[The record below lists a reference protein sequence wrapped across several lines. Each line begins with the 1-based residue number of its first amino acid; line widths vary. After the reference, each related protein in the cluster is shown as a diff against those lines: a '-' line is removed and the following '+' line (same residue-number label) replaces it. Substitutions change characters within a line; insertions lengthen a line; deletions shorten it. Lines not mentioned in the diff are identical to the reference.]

1 MLRRNS
7 EFASA
12 RLASADAAV
21 HERDLRAVKLEGD
34 VAEQLQRARLQR
46 YNAAKSLVEA
56 DKAMVYWYADWARFE
71 TSPCQSTASTAP
83 TQPAAR
89 PGGRALYLWHSAEWL
104 TEGATELGERKL
116 RAIHAA
122 GIERLLVSLD
132 AAQMRRVS
140 ADPSSL
146 LRAVR
151 NTHEHG
157 FKVELLL
164 GDPDW
169 IRPEQRAGLLRIIE
183 ALKSV
188 PFDGLHLDL
197 EPAQIDPAPD
207 RLPALLGS
215 LAETLV
221 AASAASPWPVALS
234 VHPRDLDA
242 PVGDSSFAEVLHR
255 LRVSPTLMVYVANPD
270 RAVEI
275 AEPLLAHHPELSFS
289 VALSLAN
296 EAFAQ
301 LPQARLNA
309 VFPTGGQ
316 RGTSIDV
323 TLAGGVDLDEASY
336 LYISHPGITAVP
348 KTQVVDGKPQPVAG
362 QFVVTIAGDAAVGVY
377 DIRAYS
383 KYGLS
388 NPRTFVVGDLKEVG
402 RVFVGQHPEWFT
414 FTPDGNYCYIA
425 AAGDNSVTVVD
436 VKAIKVVAH
445 IPV

>member
-1 MLRRNS
+1 MTCRPDSTAAPRSSAGRSRSRSSTCHSAACSPARPPRSSPAPNSSTRSGGRSCNSSGASSSPAQRCCVGIRNLPRRGS
-7 EFASA
+7 
-12 RLASADAAV
+12 LP
-21 HERDLRAVKLEGD
+21 RAQ
-34 VAEQLQRARLQR
+34 QLQRARLQR

-89 PGGRALYLWHSAEWL
+89 PGGRALCLWHSAEWL

-146 LRAVR
+146 LRAVGH
-151 NTHEHG
+151 THEHG

-275 AEPLLAHHPELSFS
+275 AEPLLGHHPELSFS
-289 VALSLAN
+289 VALSLEKSLGREESLWSYTEAERRRRIERIESQLAAAN
-296 EAFAQ
+296 FSGLTLQIEDAWRDASG
-301 LPQARLNA
+301 LARL
-309 VFPTGGQ
+309 
-316 RGTSIDV
+316 
-323 TLAGGVDLDEASY
+323 
-336 LYISHPGITAVP
+336 
-348 KTQVVDGKPQPVAG
+348 
-362 QFVVTIAGDAAVGVY
+362 
-377 DIRAYS
+377 
-383 KYGLS
+383 
-388 NPRTFVVGDLKEVG
+388 
-402 RVFVGQHPEWFT
+402 
-414 FTPDGNYCYIA
+414 
-425 AAGDNSVTVVD
+425 AAGE
-436 VKAIKVVAH
+436 
-445 IPV
+445 